1 MIIIMMTEG
10 DVTLIIMIM
19 IGGDVSVHDDEE
31 LEDGAAGPD
40 ELCGQDN

>member
-31 LEDGAAGPD
+31 LEDGAA
-40 ELCGQDN
+40 

>member
-40 ELCGQDN
+40 ELCGQDY